1 MHLEYGMISPLDFIM
16 ILDNSKNIIT
26 LDFYIIKEVRAFL
39 NRWISAGKE
48 SLPYQELILWYDE
61 FRCI

>member
-16 ILDNSKNIIT
+16 ILDKSKNIIT
-26 LDFYIIKEVRAFL
+26 LDFYIIKEVCAFL

-48 SLPYQELILWYDE
+48 PLPYQELILWYDE

>member
-16 ILDNSKNIIT
+16 ILDKSKNIIT
-26 LDFYIIKEVRAFL
+26 LGFYIIYELCAFL
-39 NRWISAGKE
+39 NRWISARKE
-48 SLPYQELILWYDE
+48 PLPYQELISWYDE